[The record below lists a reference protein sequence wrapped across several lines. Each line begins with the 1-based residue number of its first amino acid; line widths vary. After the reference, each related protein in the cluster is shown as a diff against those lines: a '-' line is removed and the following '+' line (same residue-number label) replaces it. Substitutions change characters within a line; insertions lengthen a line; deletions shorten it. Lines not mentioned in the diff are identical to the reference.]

1 MWIWKPHP
9 GKFKEM
15 RETVIEIRDHGRR
28 VGGANEMNCAALS
41 GSFQGHFAISMRCDD
56 GIQTAKAEAGF
67 RDDEEM
73 MNAIS
78 KAFEIGDVIHDLKG
92 RRLYKWGAQA
102 PYSYHLH

>member
-1 MWIWKPHP
+1 
-9 GKFKEM
+9 M
-15 RETVIEIRDHGRR
+15 REMVITTSDHGRR
-28 VGGANEMNCAALS
+28 VRVANEMNCAALS

-92 RRLYKWGAQA
+92 RRL
-102 PYSYHLH
+102 

>member
-1 MWIWKPHP
+1 MHVSMWIWKPHP

-41 GSFQGHFAISMRCDD
+41 GSFHGHSAISMRCDD
-56 GIQTAKAEAGF
+56 GIQTVKAEAGF

-92 RRLYKWGAQA
+92 RRL
-102 PYSYHLH
+102 

>member
-78 KAFEIGDVIHDLKG
+78 KAFEIGDVFHDLKG
-92 RRLYKWGAQA
+92 RKL
-102 PYSYHLH
+102 

>member
-41 GSFQGHFAISMRCDD
+41 GSFQGHFAISMRFDD
-56 GIQTAKAEAGF
+56 GIQTTKVEAGF
-67 RDDEEM
+67 RDDERM

-78 KAFEIGDVIHDLKG
+78 DAFEIGDIIHDLKG
-92 RRLYKWGAQA
+92 RRL
-102 PYSYHLH
+102 

>member
-1 MWIWKPHP
+1 
-9 GKFKEM
+9 M
-15 RETVIEIRDHGRR
+15 RV
-28 VGGANEMNCAALS
+28 ANEMNCAALS

-92 RRLYKWGAQA
+92 RRL
-102 PYSYHLH
+102 